1 MEQGA
6 RGAVADRLDDTIRDH
21 YVIERELGRGG
32 MATVFLAH
40 DLRHDRP
47 VALKVLHAELASTL
61 GPERFQ
67 REIRLAA
74 RLQHPHIVPVFD
86 SGGSGSVL
94 WYTMPYVAGHSL
106 SARLGTGELLPI
118 VEVVRILRDVVGA
131 LAHAHAHG
139 VIHRDVKP
147 ANVLLSDGHALVM
160 DFGIA
165 KVISDA
171 ADSELT
177 QPGVTV
183 GTPAYMAPEQAGGD
197 PDIDH
202 RADIYALGALGYALL
217 TGEPPFRG
225 TPSELMVAHTIR
237 EPEPVSRR
245 RPDIPPALAQLVM
258 TCLQKDP
265 ARRWQSSKEIRAQL
279 DELMGFGAQPST
291 PGTGL
296 EATKLGTELEAGRT
310 AFARHDWAAA
320 FEHLTAA
327 GELEPGDLA
336 RLAEAAWWL
345 GRGND
350 CVRTRERA
358 YAAYVRQG
366 DARGAAGIAIAVAE
380 DYWHWLAI
388 SVGQGWLRRAE
399 RHLAALP
406 ESREHGWL
414 VRLQAT
420 FALEVERDLARA
432 LELTDRATAIAERA
446 GDPDLRTLSLQDR
459 GRVLLAQG
467 EIGQGMTLID
477 DAMAAAAAGELM
489 PRTTGRIYCNM
500 MTACE
505 QIADY
510 RRAAEWHDA
519 AMQWGEPH
527 SDSAFPGI
535 CRVHRAELLRLRGAL
550 PDAEAEA
557 RRAAEEVGDLLPEVA
572 GQAYYEMAEV
582 RLRMGDF
589 DRADVLFREAHQR
602 GRHPLPGLA
611 LLRLAQGQPAAAQS
625 LIDRGLEDP
634 SLARFERARLLPA
647 RVEISLA
654 CNAVAAARAAAEEL
668 GVIANLYNSSA
679 MRASATLAIGMV
691 ELAEGKPDAAAVSL
705 RRAQRQWTEIDLPY
719 EAARSR
725 VLLAQACEAL
735 GHQEEAALEFDAARV
750 AFERLGARADLAKL
764 ANLRE
769 HPEPAIVTK

>member
-1 MEQGA
+1 MDQGPW
-6 RGAVADRLDDTIRDH
+6 GTVADRLDDTVRQH
-21 YVIERELGRGG
+21 YVIERELGHGG
-32 MATVFLAH
+32 MAVVYLAH

-94 WYTMPYVAGHSL
+94 WYTMPYIAGHSL
-106 SARLGTGELLPI
+106 SARLGPGDLLPI
-118 VEVVRILRDVVGA
+118 ADAMRILRDVAGA

-147 ANVLLSDGHALVM
+147 GNVLLSDGHALVM

-171 ADSELT
+171 ADSDLT
-177 QPGVTV
+177 QPGVAV

-225 TPSELMVAHTIR
+225 TPSEMMVAHTIR
-237 EPEPVSRR
+237 NPEPVARR
-245 RPDIPPALAQLVM
+245 RPEVPVALAQLVM

-265 ARRWQSSKEIRAQL
+265 AQRWQSAKEIRNQL
-279 DELMGFGAQPST
+279 DELMGFGGQPAT
-291 PGTGL
+291 PGAGL
-296 EATKLGTELEAGRT
+296 ESAKVGTALEAGRT

-320 FEHLTAA
+320 FDHLTAA

-345 GRGND
+345 GRGNE
-350 CVRTRERA
+350 CVKTRERA
-358 YAAYVRQG
+358 YVGYVRQG
-366 DARGAAGIAIAVAE
+366 DARGAAAIAIAVAE

-399 RHLAALP
+399 RHLAGLP

-420 FALEVERDLARA
+420 LALDLERNIPRA
-432 LELTDRATAIAERA
+432 LELTEQAAAIAERA
-446 GDPDLRTLSLQDR
+446 GDADLRALSLQDR
-459 GRVLLAQG
+459 GRILLAQG

-477 DAMAAAAAGELM
+477 DAMAAAAAGDLL
-489 PRTTGRIYCNM
+489 PRTTGRVYCNM
-500 MTACE
+500 MTACD

-519 AMQWGEPH
+519 AKQWSEPH

-550 PDAEAEA
+550 PEAEAEA
-557 RRAAEEVGDLLPEVA
+557 REAAEQVGDLLPTVA
-572 GQAYYEMAEV
+572 GEAYYEMAEV
-582 RLRMGDF
+582 RLRLGDF
-589 DRADVLFREAHQR
+589 ERAEALFREAHQR

-611 LLRLAQGQPAAAQS
+611 LLRLAQGQAAAARN
-625 LIDRGLEDP
+625 LIDRALED
-634 SLARFERARLLPA
+634 STLAQFERARLLPA
-647 RVEISLA
+647 QVEISLA
-654 CNAVAAARAAAEEL
+654 CNAVAAARGAAEEL
-668 GVIANLYNSSA
+668 DAIAKRYDSTA
-679 MRASATLAIGMV
+679 MRAAGATAMGMV
-691 ELAEGKPDAAAVSL
+691 ELAEGKPDDAAASL
-705 RRAQRQWTEIDLPY
+705 RRAQRLWLEIDLPY
-719 EAARSR
+719 EAACSR
-725 VLLAQACEAL
+725 VFLARAYEAL
-735 GHQEEAALEFDAARV
+735 GHQEEAALELDAASV
-750 AFERLGARADLAKL
+750 VFERLGARADLARL
-764 ANLRE
+764 ADVRQ
-769 HPEPAIVTK
+769 AS